1 VNGCGFATVAEAPSA
16 AYGGGVGLRTT
27 VVDAIE
33 AIYSDLGAVTPS
45 AWLGRVLEQIRGC
58 IPGSAGGFAY
68 AYDIGGHPSS
78 WRISYPLVHGAPP
91 EMAAHIF
98 RSFEETS
105 PEGRAMVLPRLGP
118 AGTYSAVTGQLLTAY
133 GPPPPS
139 LPGVLDAIH
148 VNALD
153 ADDRGV
159 LVALTVP
166 TPRRLAPTE
175 RRRLFM
181 IAAHIASARRLL
193 AAVRPAEAEAI
204 FEQNG
209 RAAHVAP
216 GHEPALAALRRR
228 MLRLERARADRSDP
242 EEVLTAWKALVEGK
256 YTLIARFDTDGRRYV
271 VAHENA
277 PAVRDPR
284 GLTATE
290 AAIAAWARRG
300 HSQKFIAYEL
310 GLAVGTV
317 GGMLARVFHKLGVR
331 SRAELVERLSEPS
344 QVSRVSLG
352 SEELL
357 LFSSHLAAPDLGR
370 FAQLTQAERE
380 VAQYSLTGMS
390 SAEIAAARRTSTST
404 VTNQLASAFRKV
416 GVSSRGELA
425 ALARRVR

>member
-1 VNGCGFATVAEAPSA
+1 
-16 AYGGGVGLRTT
+16 
-27 VVDAIE
+27 
-33 AIYSDLGAVTPS
+33 
-45 AWLGRVLEQIRGC
+45 
-58 IPGSAGGFAY
+58 
-68 AYDIGGHPSS
+68 
-78 WRISYPLVHGAPP
+78 
-91 EMAAHIF
+91 
-98 RSFEETS
+98 
-105 PEGRAMVLPRLGP
+105 
-118 AGTYSAVTGQLLTAY
+118 
-133 GPPPPS
+133 
-139 LPGVLDAIH
+139 
-148 VNALD
+148 
-153 ADDRGV
+153 
-159 LVALTVP
+159 
-166 TPRRLAPTE
+166 
-175 RRRLFM
+175 
-181 IAAHIASARRLL
+181 
-193 AAVRPAEAEAI
+193 VRPAEAEAI

-357 LFSSHLAAPDLGR
+357 LFSSHLAPPDLGR